1 MVTKVTTLT
10 NGSAVGILYKEYKMN
25 NSNNNTVVIT
35 GVMAREFRDI
45 RTTSPK
51 VCIRKIECDSEEFTR
66 DHTYIPL
73 THQLER
79 ECAKIRGNVPV
90 LVQFEATVSEYV
102 DRRGIVPTK
111 QTLTKIKNVRILGR
125 A

>member
-1 MVTKVTTLT
+1 MAKKAKTIIT
-10 NGSAVGILYKEYKMN
+10 
-25 NSNNNTVVIT
+25 IT

-45 RTTSPK
+45 RTTTPK
-51 VCIRKIECDSEEFTR
+51 VCIRKIETSSDEFNR

-73 THQLER
+73 THQLEK

-90 LVQFEATVSEYV
+90 LVQFEASVTEYI

-111 QTLTKIKNVRILGR
+111 QTLTGIKNLRVLGR